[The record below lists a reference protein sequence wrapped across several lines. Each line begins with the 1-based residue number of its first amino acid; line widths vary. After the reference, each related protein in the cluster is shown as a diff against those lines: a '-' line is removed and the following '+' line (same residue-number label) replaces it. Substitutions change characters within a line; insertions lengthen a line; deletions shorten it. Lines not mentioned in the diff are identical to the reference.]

1 MTRFAN
7 PLHNTVLVAK
17 PGALGAGIKSAM
29 CFLRTLDGETWD
41 EAMAR
46 QAYPGCTTEWVR
58 ERWMK
63 MEVV

>member
-1 MTRFAN
+1 MKRGGYCIVEHRCITAAF
-7 PLHNTVLVAK
+7 
-17 PGALGAGIKSAM
+17 
-29 CFLRTLDGETWD
+29 RTYAGETWD